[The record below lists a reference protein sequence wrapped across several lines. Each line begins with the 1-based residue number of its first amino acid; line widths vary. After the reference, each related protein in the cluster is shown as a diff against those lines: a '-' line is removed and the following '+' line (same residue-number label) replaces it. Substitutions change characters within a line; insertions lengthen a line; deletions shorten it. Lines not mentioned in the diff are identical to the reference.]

1 MEPKRKWHS
10 QKVAAEYLGRSERT
24 LLNMRK
30 LGLLLEGSCWMRKI
44 PKAKNSHCL
53 YDLEACEAVLN
64 GLHNTK
70 ESDLLAAALE
80 KEVTL

>member
-70 ESDLLAAALE
+70 ESDLLSAALE

>member
-70 ESDLLAAALE
+70 ESDLLSAALE
-80 KEVTL
+80 KEFTL